1 MAMVLVIIPMSN
13 VSYGLSIR
21 ENEKLKL
28 LLEELSQN
36 NEYFY
41 DFMSYTSIKKYKLSD
56 NNYDLLM
63 YYKDGV

>member
-56 NNYDLLM
+56 NANYIIRM
-63 YYKDGV
+63 